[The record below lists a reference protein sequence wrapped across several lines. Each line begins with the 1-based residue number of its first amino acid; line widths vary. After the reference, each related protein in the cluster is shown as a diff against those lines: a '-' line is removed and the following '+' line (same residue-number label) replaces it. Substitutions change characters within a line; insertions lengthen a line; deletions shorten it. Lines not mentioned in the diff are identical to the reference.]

1 MKAAKIISVIGGV
14 LYLVYWIFILLMSFK
29 IGSLYS
35 EIDIGYNPL
44 ISVVLVNM
52 LSLGL
57 AVANFGYFYY
67 LVSKEKKG
75 ELVKN
80 AVLFSILIAG
90 IPLFLL
96 PAIAVISFI
105 LPIYNVTSAL

>member
-14 LYLVYWIFILLMSFK
+14 IYLVYWIFILFTSFK
-29 IGSLYS
+29 LGRLYS
-35 EIDIGYNPL
+35 DLAMGYNPL
-44 ISVVLVNM
+44 ISVVSVNV
-52 LSLGL
+52 LGL
-57 AVANFGYFYY
+57 GLVVANFGYFYY

-90 IPLFLL
+90 VPLFLF
-96 PAIAVISFI
+96 PAISVIFLI
-105 LPIYNVTSAL
+105 LPIYSITSAF